1 MKLYLSG
8 VIECKNDFKEKGGLI
23 DFVEFNKLHILQTFY
38 DVKNGDEFYFD
49 KCADF
54 LMDSGAFSVMN
65 SKAQRSKFNPL
76 EYAKKYG
83 EFVRKHNVDQFIEL
97 DIDGVF
103 GIDVYKDC
111 LHCLQDTSGKD
122 PLRVFH
128 MWRGKEYFQELTKA
142 KDRICIGGI
151 AIKHIKESDYVMF
164 DWMLEE
170 AHKNHC
176 KVHGLGMGTAKN
188 IRRYDFDSTD
198 SASWL
203 TSMQFGHMYRFNG
216 HELCKY
222 PGSEGCKEGEHLT
235 RKFSA
240 WRALKEWAEYSK
252 YLDAF

>member
-38 DVKNGDEFYFD
+38 DVKDGDEFYFD

-65 SKAQRSKFNPL
+65 SKAQRNKFNPL

-83 EFVRKHNVDQFIEL
+83 EYVRKHNIDQFIEL

-128 MWRGKEYFQELTKA
+128 MWRGKEYFQELTKV

-170 AHKNHC
+170 AHENNC
-176 KVHGLGMGTAKN
+176 KIHGLGIGSSEL
-188 IRRYDFDSTD
+188 IRKHDFDSVD
-198 SASWL
+198 SARWL
-203 TSMQFGHMYRFNG
+203 TSMQFGHLYRFNG